1 MSAAL
6 GQSAARSFAGSSSA
20 SARGLANNG
29 CIVQR
34 RRRPASPPAAA
45 AAAADCPRRR
55 LLRAR
60 HSRRQVAAASTS
72 NDQQQQPDA
81 LYELV
86 ARNQQAVR
94 TAPIWAGALGFA
106 SLLANRALSGVAPV
120 VDAGSGQSR
129 ADVLG
134 ILMSAALLLSGLQ
147 WLALRGREPEAVD
160 LGSGTPRVEW
170 VDRGAR
176 LPLAAER
183 EMRWAW
189 RALSSTARCSSL
201 VVFLRGRCVAHFGA
215 AAPEEGGSRGA
226 GGSAAAEGGGG
237 TVAAA
242 PCAPGAAPARPGA
255 VVQECVSKGQGQYL
269 ANLVLYPGRG
279 EFVAYLPEATQ
290 GVAVQPFGGGGVAA
304 AARGGKAAGAAGSA
318 AAGAAAAPP
327 LAGCLVVGSD
337 TVRGLSRLDQAW
349 LATLA
354 DKLEVSLEGWRPG
367 GDGFGG
373 GKA

>member
-1 MSAAL
+1 MMRPRQL
-6 GQSAARSFAGSSSA
+6 Q
-20 SARGLANNG
+20 
-29 CIVQR
+29 QP
-34 RRRPASPPAAA
+34 RRPATRGAPPPALSPPSR
-45 AAAADCPRRR
+45 PRRPS
-55 LLRAR
+55 LAT
-60 HSRRQVAAASTS
+60 HAS
-72 NDQQQQPDA
+72 QQQEEQPDA

-86 ARNQQAVR
+86 ARNQSTIR
-94 TAPIWAGALGFA
+94 SLPIWAGAAGFA

-120 VDAGSGQSR
+120 VDAGSAQSR

-147 WLALRGREPEAVD
+147 WLSLRGREPEAVLLD
-160 LGSGTPRVEW
+160 GSRVEW
-170 VDRGAR
+170 VDPSMR
-176 LPLAAER
+176 LPAAAER

-189 RALSSTARCSSL
+189 RALSGTARCSSL
-201 VVFLRGRCVAHFGA
+201 TILLR
-215 AAPEEGGSRGA
+215 
-226 GGSAAAEGGGG
+226 GGG

-242 PCAPGAAPARPGA
+242 AHFGALAAGVRPGEA
-255 VVQECVSKGQGQYL
+255 ARAGPVVEEALAKGQGQYL

-290 GVAVQPFGGGGVAA
+290 GVAVQPFGGGS
-304 AARGGKAAGAAGSA
+304 GGKGGGEASGSGGGGAI
-318 AAGAAAAPP
+318 
-327 LAGCLVVGSD
+327 GCVVVGSD

-373 GKA
+373 